1 VKVVSGAL
9 LAALAV
15 VVWWGAAHPIGSPDF
30 GWQVALGRWI
40 LQYGSIPDTE
50 PFTHTARGVPM
61 VAHEWASQVIYAA
74 VVDRFGVTALRF
86 GHALLA
92 SGAVLLLFAWLRRA
106 GLSAGVALLTV
117 VLWVW
122 LAESRF
128 QLRPHMWNVLLFV
141 LAYGALFLARPR
153 LSRPQ
158 LFGFFAGTVG
168 WVNLHP
174 GAMLLPA
181 AAAVYAVAATY
192 EQRVLGR
199 APAESELGE
208 GRLQRLWTLTGLLL
222 LAILVSPHY
231 ASLFGY
237 VVESGRVNA
246 NLSLEWAS
254 IASERGLSTRTP
266 GWVALF
272 FGLSLATGVTAYR
285 RVRVAG
291 FAPIAVVLFV
301 TALPYVS
308 QRFLWTCFV
317 PLAFVA
323 LNLPEIKHRNVLA
336 AAASAGAIAWLGLG
350 LAEAPPLSR
359 DFRSAKFPV
368 EAMTFLARTQFEGK
382 LFNSNKWG
390 GYVLF
395 RTGEHYPVFVDGRWI
410 TIGERIVRD
419 SHAIANRT
427 PGHVELLDD
436 YEIEILLVHRGW
448 MTEAIRARGGWI
460 SVFENVNSGVYLR
473 PGPALEANL
482 DRSARYYAA
491 RGVDFSREVGFVER
505 DAIRSNSEWARSMRV
520 QRRHLDQFGAHGRRA
535 LSDGVR
541 WVEGW

>member
-1 VKVVSGAL
+1 MKAVSGIL
-9 LAALAV
+9 LAALV
-15 VVWWGAAHPIGSPDF
+15 VAVWWGAAHPIGSPDF

-40 LQYGSIPDTE
+40 LQHGSVPDTE

-106 GLSAGVALLTV
+106 GLSASVALLTV
-117 VLWVW
+117 VLWAW
-122 LAESRF
+122 LGESRF

-141 LAYGALFLARPR
+141 LSYGALFLARPR
-153 LSRPQ
+153 LSGPQ
-158 LFGFFAGTVG
+158 FIGFFAGTVA

-181 AAAVYAVAATY
+181 AAAIHALAATF

-199 APAESELGE
+199 VPAESDLGE
-208 GRLQRLWTLTGLLL
+208 GRLKRLWALAGVLL
-222 LAILVSPHY
+222 LAILVTPHY

-254 IASERGLSTRTP
+254 IASGRGLSTRTP
-266 GWVALF
+266 GWTVLF
-272 FGLSLATGVTAYR
+272 FGLSLATLVTAYR
-285 RVRVAG
+285 RARVTG
-291 FAPIAVVLFV
+291 LAPVAVVLFV

-317 PLAFVA
+317 PLSFVA
-323 LNLPEIKHRNVLA
+323 MHLPEIKYKNVLA
-336 AAASAGAIAWLGLG
+336 AAASAGAIMWIGLG
-350 LAEAPPLSR
+350 LAAAPPLSR

-368 EAMTFLARTQFEGK
+368 EAMSFLEQTQLAGK

-395 RTGEHYPVFVDGRWI
+395 RTGERYPVFVDGRWI
-410 TIGERIVRD
+410 TIGEQIVRH

-448 MTEAIRARGGWI
+448 MTEAIRTGGGWI
-460 SVFENVNSGVYLR
+460 PVFENFNSGVYLR
-473 PGPALEANL
+473 QGPALEANL

-491 RGVDFSREVGFVER
+491 HGVAFSRELGFVER
-505 DAIRSNSEWARSMRV
+505 DAVRSNPGWARSMRV
-520 QRRHLDQFGAHGRRA
+520 QRRHLDQFGAHGRRGLLEA
-535 LSDGVR
+535 AR

>member
-1 VKVVSGAL
+1 MKAVSCVL
-9 LAALAV
+9 LVALAV
-15 VVWWGAAHPIGSPDF
+15 VVWWGAARPIGSPDF

-40 LQYGSIPDTE
+40 LENGSIPDTE

-61 VAHEWASQVIYAA
+61 VAHEWAGQAIYAA
-74 VVDRFGVTALRF
+74 VVDRFGVTALRL
-86 GHALLA
+86 GHALFA

-106 GLSAGVALLTV
+106 GLGLGVALLTV
-117 VLWVW
+117 VLWFG

-128 QLRPHMWNVLLFV
+128 QLRPHMWNVVLFV

-158 LFGFFAGTVG
+158 LFGFFAGTVV

-181 AAAVYAVAATY
+181 AAIVYAVAATF

-199 APAESELGE
+199 PPAGPDLGE
-208 GRLQRLWTLTGLLL
+208 GRLQRLWALAGLLSI
-222 LAILVSPHY
+222 AILVSPHFT
-231 ASLFGY
+231 SLFGY

-254 IASERGLSTRTP
+254 IASERGLALRAP
-266 GWVALF
+266 GWIVLF
-272 FGLSLATGVTAYR
+272 FGLSLATLAMACR
-285 RVRVAG
+285 RARVAG
-291 FAPIAVVLFV
+291 LAPIAVVLFV

-323 LNLPEIKHRNVLA
+323 ANLPEWKRANGLA
-336 AAASAGAIAWLGLG
+336 VAASAVAIAWFGMGL
-350 LAEAPPLSR
+350 LDAPPLSR
-359 DFRSAKFPV
+359 DFRTAKFPV
-368 EAMTFLARTQFEGK
+368 EAMTFLEEAQLEGR

-395 RTGEHYPVFVDGRWI
+395 RTGEGYPVFVDGRWI
-410 TIGERIVRD
+410 TIGQRIVRD

-436 YEIEILLVHRGW
+436 YAIEILLVHRGW
-448 MTEAIRARGGWI
+448 MTDAIRARGGWI
-460 SVFENVNSGVYLR
+460 PVFENFNSGVYLR
-473 PGPALEANL
+473 PGPALRRVHPGSGRL
-482 DRSARYYAA
+482 LPRWGWLAA
-491 RGVDFSREVGFVER
+491 QW
-505 DAIRSNSEWARSMRV
+505 N
-520 QRRHLDQFGAHGRRA
+520 RRRRPDHRPGHLR
-535 LSDGVR
+535 L
-541 WVEGW
+541 